1 MRSQTEF
8 GNEGRSERR
17 KIFKILS
24 KMAAIFSSLERL
36 LVCDR
41 CLRAKEQRD
50 ILARPVPE
58 QPFPEPICAS
68 VIDS

>member
-1 MRSQTEF
+1 MLPKQQF
-8 GNEGRSERR
+8 GNEGRSERP

-41 CLRAKEQRD
+41 SLRAKEQRD
-50 ILARPVPE
+50 I
-58 QPFPEPICAS
+58 
-68 VIDS
+68 